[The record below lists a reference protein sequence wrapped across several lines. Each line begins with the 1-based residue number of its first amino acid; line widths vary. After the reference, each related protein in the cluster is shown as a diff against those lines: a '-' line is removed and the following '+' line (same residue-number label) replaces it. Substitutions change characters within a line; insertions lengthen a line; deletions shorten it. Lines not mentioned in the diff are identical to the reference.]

1 MQTSAGNELAD
12 KLAKE
17 AAEEAKEMDDSSVV
31 VTMEDVKSA
40 TKKSGIKKWQDM
52 WEKSERGR
60 ALYIHRPEV
69 NFNLKHSFKTTK
81 GEKAISQ
88 LRTGYANLNE
98 YLFKCGLNDSDKCEC
113 GEIETCDHF
122 LLRCCS
128 GAPCPTD
135 YPLRSVS
142 GRFGSAV
149 LSRDCSCVQALSH
162 LLDARQRARV
172 FETFP
177 TKTELWLWL

>member
-1 MQTSAGNELAD
+1 MHINMKNIKESGVDLEISWTPGHADIRGNELAD

-40 TKKSGIKKWQDM
+40 TKKFGIKKWQDM

-60 ALYIHRPEV
+60 TLYIHRPEV
-69 NFNLKHSFKTTK
+69 NFILKHSFKTTK

-98 YLFKCGLNDSDKCEC
+98 YLFKCGLKDSDKCEC

-122 LLRCCS
+122 LLRCPVYETQREFLKKRLFQQL
-128 GAPCPTD
+128 G
-135 YPLRSVS
+135 L
-142 GRFGSAV
+142 V
-149 LSRDCSCVQALSH
+149 LVDSEI
-162 LLDARQRARV
+162 LLNAK
-172 FETFP
+172 EKP
-177 TKTELWLWL
+177 MK